1 MADNVNVIQYAT
13 GLNFMGLNH
22 VQINFIE
29 LNELKEHNGIF
40 TLGYTRFHVE
50 NKPVIEHIVIGAEN
64 TYVIWNGIKYETKE
78 DFQKL
83 YLEIEKRNM
92 EKLLDN
98 LP

>member
-1 MADNVNVIQYAT
+1 MMADNVIQYDT
-13 GLNFMGLNH
+13 GINFMGMERA
-22 VQINFIE
+22 QINFSE

-50 NKPVIEHIVIGAEN
+50 NKPVIEHVNIGTEN
-64 TYVIWNGIKYETKE
+64 TYVIWNDIKYKTKE
-78 DFQKL
+78 DFHKL